1 MLYNILMD
9 TFKEIHQ
16 LITKNPIFNSL
27 VIVIICL
34 FFYMIASR
42 VLKKIESRSG
52 ASKAIRRG
60 RTYANLAGSILRYVF
75 LILTFILILQANGV
89 NVDSLLAGIGIV
101 GVLIGLAAQ
110 DFMKDII
117 RGVTIIS
124 DDYFAVGDLVRYGT
138 GDDDEG
144 RVISI
149 GIRTTK
155 IKNSINGRIIS
166 MSNRNIEKA
175 EVIPARTSITLPL
188 PYELKVEEADKILTD
203 IAAKI
208 ATDENITECNYL
220 GIKKLSDSAI
230 EHLLTIMCLPEARG
244 KARRTAYR
252 IALLELEKAGISIP
266 YPQMDVHQKSLK
278 K

>member
-1 MLYNILMD
+1 MEQ
-9 TFKEIHQ
+9 FQEIHK
-16 LITKNPIFNSL
+16 LITENPIFNSL
-27 VIVIICL
+27 VIVIICII
-34 FFYMIASR
+34 FYLLAQGI
-42 VLKKIESRSG
+42 LKKIESRSG

-60 RTYANLAGSILRYVF
+60 RTYANLVGSLLRYVF
-75 LILTFILILQANGV
+75 LILTLILILQANGI

-117 RGVTIIS
+117 RGITIIS

-144 RVISI
+144 RVLSI

-155 IKNSINGRIIS
+155 VKNSINGRIIS
-166 MSNRNIEKA
+166 ISNRNIEKA
-175 EVIPARTSITLPL
+175 EVIPARTAITLPL
-188 PYELKVEEADKILTD
+188 PYELKVEEAEKILTD

-220 GIKKLSDSAI
+220 GIKKLGDSAI
-230 EHLLTIMCLPEARG
+230 EHLLTIMCLPEARA
-244 KARRTAYR
+244 KSRRVAYR
-252 IALLELEKAGISIP
+252 TALLELEKRGISIP
-266 YPQMDVHQKSLK
+266 YPQMDVHNKKS
-278 K
+278 